1 MNFQEMPLGVL
12 VAMFAVSAGAV
23 WVAGTRLAR
32 YADAIATQTGI
43 GRAFLGMILLGGVT
57 SLPELAVSV
66 TATLDG
72 NPVLSINDLLGS
84 AAINVVILAIAD
96 AFMGRKALT
105 STAPSSTLMLQGI
118 LSVILLG
125 MVAGAV
131 ISGDRTILGMG
142 IWSWAMLAVY
152 LGSVA
157 LLANTRSPREWK
169 PSHPAP
175 REQSGQTR
183 EGQWPMG
190 KLAGLTCAVALVILA
205 AGFVLAK
212 SGSAIAEQTGL
223 GASFFGAVF
232 LAAAT
237 SLPEVSTVLSA
248 VRLKQYEMAFS
259 DAIGTN
265 LFNITILVLV
275 DLLHPGDPVLRQAGP
290 FAAFGALLALLLTA
304 TFMVGMLERRDRTV
318 LRMGIDSLV
327 VIVTYCIGVGVLY
340 GLR

>member
-12 VAMFAVSAGAV
+12 VAAFGLSAAAV
-23 WVAGTRLAR
+23 WFAGTRLAR

-66 TATLDG
+66 TATVEG
-72 NPVLSINDLLGS
+72 NPVLSINDVLGS
-84 AAINVVILAIAD
+84 AAINVVILALAD
-96 AFMGRKALT
+96 AFIGRKALT
-105 STAPSSTLMLQGI
+105 STAPSSTLMLQGV
-118 LSVILLG
+118 LSIILLG

-142 IWSWAMLAVY
+142 WWSWAILAVY
-152 LGSVA
+152 IGSVA
-157 LLANTRSPREWK
+157 LLANARTAKEWK
-169 PSHPAP
+169 PRHTPP
-175 REQSGQTR
+175 KEKDGGTR
-183 EGQWPMG
+183 ESEWPLRRLIG
-190 KLAGLTCAVALVILA
+190 FTCAVGVVIVA
-205 AGFVLAK
+205 AGFVLAQ
-212 SGSAIAEQTGL
+212 SGAAIAEQTGL
-223 GASFFGAVF
+223 GASFFGAIF

-248 VRLKQYEMAFS
+248 VRLRQYEMAFS

-265 LFNITILVLV
+265 LFNVTILVLV
-275 DLLHPGDPVLRQAGP
+275 DLLHPGDPVLRAAGP
-290 FAAFGALLALLLTA
+290 FAAFAALLALLLTA

-318 LRMGIDSLV
+318 LRMGWDSALV
-327 VIVTYCIGVGVLY
+327 LLAYSIGVAVLY